1 MNGVEIGSKFD
12 NVIEKPAKPRTLG
25 SRTTLQD
32 MRRRVTGIS
41 DFISRT
47 QLEMAEEKKRLQIFT
62 KIVHATSPPSA
73 SPTKSVTET
82 DTSSDLN
89 TTPSKPDAPS
99 TEKDD
104 AQPEVSTTSA
114 TVPVPKNGLTE
125 LGMQVIVV
133 TDKNENV
140 SVQSMCSTDIMDILM
155 RKVHHWEQTYGKQG
169 EKV

>member
-1 MNGVEIGSKFD
+1 
-12 NVIEKPAKPRTLG
+12 
-25 SRTTLQD
+25 
-32 MRRRVTGIS
+32 
-41 DFISRT
+41 
-47 QLEMAEEKKRLQIFT
+47 MAEERKRLQIFT

-82 DTSSDLN
+82 DAPSDLN
-89 TTPSKPDAPS
+89 TTPSKPNAPS
-99 TEKDD
+99 SIEKDD
-104 AQPEVSTTSA
+104 AQIVPSASA
-114 TVPVPKNGLTE
+114 TVPTPKNGLTE

-169 EKV
+169 EKI